1 MTGEL
6 SEVPQTIRCTE
17 SLPQK
22 DASKI
27 SFTRCLEMVDQK
39 PSLQRDL
46 ERGRL
51 YTEIHFVNDE
61 TFILPVPYPSELH
74 WASTYGEHSFIDT
87 FRLFH
92 HQDKID
98 RIFEDRSLSDKF
110 SVGTI
115 IGKGN
120 LGMVEDEKHQK
131 VLKLKIPY
139 IKSLSSLKKI
149 AECSSK
155 LGIGEIEYEDKSI
168 KPSELVVQDE
178 VYCLPGF
185 SQPEVRLNLGSDNNF
200 YFSGIVEK
208 LDISTTDNLE
218 SLKQKKYPKINTT
231 YINGIHSEL
240 NQGGLDKDIKLKFDG
255 HEYSLSIQNSI
266 NLGTKNISLNI
277 SISELGDSLEL
288 RNLLIQTCLESICSD
303 WKKGVPGYITD
314 VVKNWPGTQEELVHK
329 LKRFY
334 PQFDND
340 SKIETYDGVSLIESS
355 IDSRLDM
362 GEYTF
367 TVAIEDRQN
376 GNVEYTSM
384 SLVDYFF
391 NLDKGKREDQIPYWR
406 RSFYSF
412 GPNHQILDLNERYFV
427 SRNKRKY
434 EQNKLRDEIT
444 LFLNQRNARS
454 ESQKSNTQIL
464 REFIDTYNRLG

>member
-6 SEVPQTIRCTE
+6 NEVPQTIKNTE

-22 DASKI
+22 NASEI

-51 YTEIHFVNDE
+51 YTEIHFVEGE
-61 TFILPVPYPSELH
+61 TFILPVPYSSELH

-98 RIFEDRSLSDKF
+98 RIFEDKPLSDKF

-120 LGMVEDEKHQK
+120 LEAISDEKNQRT
-131 VLKLKIPY
+131 LRLKIPY
-139 IKSLSSLKKI
+139 IKSLSNLKKI

-155 LGIGEIEYEDKSI
+155 LGIDEIEYEDKSI
-168 KPSELVVQDE
+168 KPSELIVQDE
-178 VYCLPGF
+178 IYCLPSF
-185 SQPEVRLNLGSDNNF
+185 SHPEVRLNLGSDNNF
-200 YFSGIVEK
+200 YFSGVVDK
-208 LDISTTDNLE
+208 LSISTTDSLE
-218 SLKQKKYPKINTT
+218 SLKQKKYPKISTT

-240 NQGGLDKDIKLKFDG
+240 NQNGVGKDINLKFDG
-255 HEYSLSIQNSI
+255 REYGLTIQNSI

-277 SISELGDSLEL
+277 SISELSDSLEL

-303 WKKGVPGYITD
+303 WKNGVPNDITE

-340 SKIETYDGVSLIESS
+340 SKIEIYDGVSLIETSV
-355 IDSRLDM
+355 DSRLDM

-367 TVAIEDRQN
+367 TVAVEDRQS

-412 GPNHQILDLNERYFV
+412 GPNHQILDLNERYQV
-427 SRNKRKY
+427 SRNKRRY

-454 ESQKSNTQIL
+454 ESQKTNTQIL
-464 REFIDTYNRLG
+464 REFIDTYNRL